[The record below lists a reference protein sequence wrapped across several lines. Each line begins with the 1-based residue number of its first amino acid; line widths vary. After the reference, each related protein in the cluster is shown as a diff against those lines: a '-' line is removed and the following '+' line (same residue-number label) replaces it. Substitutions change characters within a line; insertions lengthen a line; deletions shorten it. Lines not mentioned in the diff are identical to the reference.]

1 MNTRNAIKTIFFS
14 LIFILTAGIA
24 QSQTVKQ
31 FKLVSAGFKEGKPV
45 PDKYTCDGENVSPAL
60 TWTGA
65 PEKTKSFAIIMDDPD
80 APMGTFVHW
89 VVYNIPGT
97 MTSLEEKLDIEKIK
111 AKDGLTSFGE
121 LGYNG
126 PCPPEGGPHRYIFKI
141 FALDKVVTPKEEM
154 DKEELLKEMKGH
166 ILGEATLTG
175 LFRVQ

>member
-1 MNTRNAIKTIFFS
+1 MNTRNAFKTIFFS
-14 LIFILTAGIA
+14 LIFILTAGTA
-24 QSQTVKQ
+24 QSQTAKP
-31 FKLVSAGFKEGKPV
+31 FKLVSAGIKEGKPV

-60 TWTGA
+60 TWSGVPA
-65 PEKTKSFAIIMDDPD
+65 KTKSFAIIMDDPD

-89 VVYNIPGT
+89 VLYNIPGT
-97 MTSLEEKLDIEKIK
+97 MTSLEEKLDIEKIN

-121 LGYNG
+121 QGYNG

-141 FALDKVVTPKEEM
+141 FALDKMITQKDEM

-166 ILGEATLTG
+166 ILGEATLKG

>member
-1 MNTRNAIKTIFFS
+1 MNTRNAFKTIFFS

-24 QSQTVKQ
+24 QSQTAKP
-31 FKLVSAGFKEGKPV
+31 FKLVSAGIKEGKPV

-60 TWTGA
+60 TWSGVPA
-65 PEKTKSFAIIMDDPD
+65 KTKSFAIIMDDPD

-89 VVYNIPGT
+89 VLYNVPGT

-121 LGYNG
+121 QGYNG

-141 FALDKVVTPKEEM
+141 FALDKMITPKDEM

>member
-1 MNTRNAIKTIFFS
+1 MNTRNAFKTIFFS

-24 QSQTVKQ
+24 QSQTAKP
-31 FKLVSAGFKEGKPV
+31 FKLVSAGIKEGKPV

-60 TWTGA
+60 TWSGVPA
-65 PEKTKSFAIIMDDPD
+65 KTKSFAIIMDDPD

-89 VVYNIPGT
+89 VLYNVPGT
-97 MTSLEEKLDIEKIK
+97 MTSLEEKLDVEKIK

-121 LGYNG
+121 QGYNG

-141 FALDKVVTPKEEM
+141 FALDKMITPKDEM